1 MDYQIKKAELKD
13 KAAILGF
20 LKETFS
26 GYWSSDQPI
35 YIPEFWDW
43 LYCNNPAGG
52 AITFVA
58 EKDGR
63 IIGHYPNVLQYL
75 KIDNRI
81 FQTGLVLHLATHA
94 DYRRLGVFKSLGQ
107 ASMQEL
113 VRSRIPFSIAFPNQK
128 SLPGFV
134 NRLGFFDIAT
144 LPLLVKPLKIRN
156 ILAKVTK
163 KPGLASFLSFLL
175 EPLYHMSFSHFKFT
189 KKRRNIKIEM
199 RESFDHQFDIFWN
212 RSMAQAKIMAP
223 RDSRYLN
230 WRFKSRP
237 LQDYQILAAL
247 EGEEIAGYIIIRNAE
262 VFSLKTGI
270 IMDFFVL
277 PGRQEIFDALLDAA
291 LSNLRSQDMDLC
303 ISTCFKSN
311 IYYKALKN
319 AGFIAVP
326 AGFNPRKLVLVGRIN
341 SSAVDRDLFLNKKNW
356 FITFA
361 DWDVF

>member
-13 KAAILGF
+13 KDAILGF

-26 GYWSSDQPI
+26 GYWTSEQPI

-43 LYCNNPAGG
+43 LYRDNPAGG

-58 EKDGR
+58 EKNGR

-94 DYRRLGVFKSLGQ
+94 DFRRLGVFRNLGQ

-113 VRSRIPFSIAFPNQK
+113 VRSRIPFSIAFPNKK

-134 NRLGFFDIAT
+134 NRLGFSDIAT
-144 LPLLVKPLKIRN
+144 LPLLVKPLNIRN
-156 ILAKVTK
+156 ILTRATK

-175 EPLYHMSFSHFKFT
+175 EPLYNMSFSHFRF
-189 KKRRNIKIEM
+189 KRKNIDIET
-199 RESFDHQFDIFWN
+199 RESFDPEFDIFWN
-212 RSMAQAKIMAP
+212 RSLSQAKIMAP
-223 RDSRYLN
+223 RDSKYLN

-237 LQDYQILAAL
+237 LQDYQILVAL
-247 EGEEIAGYIIIRNAE
+247 ENKEIAGYIVTRNAE
-262 VFSLKTGI
+262 IFSMNTGI

-277 PGRQEIFDALLDAA
+277 PGRQEIFDALLEAV
-291 LSNLRSQDMDLC
+291 LNNFRNQGKDLC
-303 ISTCFKSN
+303 IVSCLKNN
-311 IYYKALKN
+311 IYYRGLRR
-319 AGFIAVP
+319 AGFITVP
-326 AGFNPRKLVLVGRIN
+326 AGLNPRKLVLVGRIN
-341 SSAVDRDLFLNKKNW
+341 SATVDRGLFLNRKNW